1 MLLENIDRRTNPGWL
16 INSNCI
22 MQSVADRADGRAR
35 KRRGRRVE
43 RRKKI
48 MRNIPIRGHL
58 CSTLFYSPCRS
69 PPPPLLLFFLHSR
82 PFIRRPQYRQ
92 ERHPLARGGPSRLF
106 HCSRKGCL
114 KYARL
119 IFLHSFSTRSHL
131 SLSLSFFLSFSP
143 SPLPLSFLVVPAI
156 VRRKSTRYWAR

>member
-1 MLLENIDRRTNPGWL
+1 MLLENIDRRMNPGWL

-35 KRRGRRVE
+35 RGRRVE

-48 MRNIPIRGHL
+48 MRNIPIRGYL